1 MNIQNKFKKT
11 NTIYKI
17 TKDMDLEGST
27 LIIPVGCTLDFQG
40 GSFKNGTIEGNG
52 TAIQSEL
59 RKIFDDNVVLEG
71 VWDIKEAYPEWF
83 GGKGDGITDNTQA
96 IKNCIKYFT
105 NTYVSAGTYITN
117 QIDDIPSFRTIR
129 GCGKKSIIQANPSM
143 ELTNGYLLRT
153 KDGGSG
159 ITFSDFVLLGGSNST
174 ESNYKIGGIALRST
188 SNDVNDQWDTRNIIQ
203 NVEIKYCYAASIYVG
218 TYQRENKISNCFI
231 THTTNIG
238 INCMGTDN
246 MIIGCTVASSHHE
259 GIVINGNNRVDSC
272 KCFGCG
278 ASSTVTGKYALS
290 LIGSKCNVSNVELQQ
305 NNYGGCIIQGNSN
318 YVQITCDNN
327 GSGTTNTVLGCHV
340 VGSYNTVSVTS
351 YNFSFHDNQ
360 YERYF
365 VSTNWNTV
373 GNNITVNGTPLQ
385 KNKMSALSP
394 WSVDNICNNI
404 MWNGYNITQSR
415 EVPFDKLVLPDLF
428 RSNGTGSFYV
438 NDSGLSFKLTSV
450 TAVNVDALVQAISIH
465 NSNAID
471 PDGCFS
477 VKARFHKDGDID
489 TSVYPIIRVITRYK
503 DSSGTTLTRVD
514 QNTTVNLLDNKDSLD
529 VYALTQYHYLSDKP
543 ISILSVSVEFAIR
556 STKLLSDVSIN
567 AYFDDI
573 KIGATTSG
581 NKVKFVN
588 TNIDGTLASKVIIA
602 NKLSDFTQENT
613 IYKITTDLNL
623 NTAIL
628 ELPANCTLD
637 FQGGSISNG
646 TIIGSNTTV
655 LPNGYKIQNV
665 SLEGSFKYP
674 DGVNAVSSDGLCLN
688 NVYDILDKQNL
699 ATTEVNNYVVK
710 DDDYTILSQFDT
722 LKNVNAVDGSFIG
735 FPTSVIYNNLLYC
748 FYYKANTHESTPGI
762 QENIYYKY
770 SSDKGITWSEEKEWV
785 LPSSESNGTY
795 RSYRTAYVVPFGS
808 NLLFGIFCTTTTS
821 SAIGGSFTLVCE
833 ATISEAHDITILNQ
847 IKTPIVGASGSLV
860 YNYTDAT
867 ITNSMIIGGN
877 IIQVGSNYLMAC
889 YTSNRN
895 NYVFSFDGNFT
906 DNTHITQLDVISSEQ
921 FDYTEH
927 AFIKFSDTN
936 FYIAFRE
943 DARRENTPIFKYDTS
958 TSKFELFTYID
969 NVAYDGL
976 DAIILDDNTAMIAG
990 RDARN
995 QFTPTRFALMNSS
1008 GKVFIS
1014 NAKYYG
1020 DVLGRDCG
1028 YCSLQIIEDILINIF
1043 YLKRSLPNYNCGVVS
1058 RRIPV
1063 KTLTNLIFY

>member
-1 MNIQNKFKKT
+1 
-11 NTIYKI
+11 
-17 TKDMDLEGST
+17 
-27 LIIPVGCTLDFQG
+27 
-40 GSFKNGTIEGNG
+40 
-52 TAIQSEL
+52 
-59 RKIFDDNVVLEG
+59 
-71 VWDIKEAYPEWF
+71 
-83 GGKGDGITDNTQA
+83 
-96 IKNCIKYFT
+96 
-105 NTYVSAGTYITN
+105 
-117 QIDDIPSFRTIR
+117 
-129 GCGKKSIIQANPSM
+129 
-143 ELTNGYLLRT
+143 
-153 KDGGSG
+153 
-159 ITFSDFVLLGGSNST
+159 
-174 ESNYKIGGIALRST
+174 
-188 SNDVNDQWDTRNIIQ
+188 
-203 NVEIKYCYAASIYVG
+203 
-218 TYQRENKISNCFI
+218 
-231 THTTNIG
+231 
-238 INCMGTDN
+238 MGTDN

-351 YNFSFHDNQ
+351 YNFSFHDDQ

-394 WSVDNICNNI
+394 WSIDNICNNI

-785 LPSSESNGTY
+785 LPSSDSNGTY

-1043 YLKRSLPNYNCGVVS
+1043 YLKRSLPNYNYGVVS

>member
-40 GSFKNGTIEGNG
+40 GSFKNGTIEG
-52 TAIQSEL
+52 
-59 RKIFDDNVVLEG
+59 
-71 VWDIKEAYPEWF
+71 
-83 GGKGDGITDNTQA
+83 
-96 IKNCIKYFT
+96 
-105 NTYVSAGTYITN
+105 
-117 QIDDIPSFRTIR
+117 
-129 GCGKKSIIQANPSM
+129 
-143 ELTNGYLLRT
+143 
-153 KDGGSG
+153 
-159 ITFSDFVLLGGSNST
+159 
-174 ESNYKIGGIALRST
+174 
-188 SNDVNDQWDTRNIIQ
+188 
-203 NVEIKYCYAASIYVG
+203 
-218 TYQRENKISNCFI
+218 
-231 THTTNIG
+231 
-238 INCMGTDN
+238 
-246 MIIGCTVASSHHE
+246 
-259 GIVINGNNRVDSC
+259 
-272 KCFGCG
+272 
-278 ASSTVTGKYALS
+278 
-290 LIGSKCNVSNVELQQ
+290 
-305 NNYGGCIIQGNSN
+305 
-318 YVQITCDNN
+318 
-327 GSGTTNTVLGCHV
+327 
-340 VGSYNTVSVTS
+340 
-351 YNFSFHDNQ
+351 
-360 YERYF
+360 
-365 VSTNWNTV
+365 
-373 GNNITVNGTPLQ
+373 
-385 KNKMSALSP
+385 
-394 WSVDNICNNI
+394 
-404 MWNGYNITQSR
+404 
-415 EVPFDKLVLPDLF
+415 
-428 RSNGTGSFYV
+428 
-438 NDSGLSFKLTSV
+438 
-450 TAVNVDALVQAISIH
+450 
-465 NSNAID
+465 
-471 PDGCFS
+471 
-477 VKARFHKDGDID
+477 
-489 TSVYPIIRVITRYK
+489 
-503 DSSGTTLTRVD
+503 
-514 QNTTVNLLDNKDSLD
+514 
-529 VYALTQYHYLSDKP
+529 
-543 ISILSVSVEFAIR
+543 
-556 STKLLSDVSIN
+556 
-567 AYFDDI
+567 
-573 KIGATTSG
+573 
-581 NKVKFVN
+581 
-588 TNIDGTLASKVIIA
+588 
-602 NKLSDFTQENT
+602 
-613 IYKITTDLNL
+613 
-623 NTAIL
+623 
-628 ELPANCTLD
+628 
-637 FQGGSISNG
+637 
-646 TIIGSNTTV
+646 
-655 LPNGYKIQNV
+655 
-665 SLEGSFKYP
+665 
-674 DGVNAVSSDGLCLN
+674 
-688 NVYDILDKQNL
+688 
-699 ATTEVNNYVVK
+699 
-710 DDDYTILSQFDT
+710 
-722 LKNVNAVDGSFIG
+722 
-735 FPTSVIYNNLLYC
+735 
-748 FYYKANTHESTPGI
+748 
-762 QENIYYKY
+762 
-770 SSDKGITWSEEKEWV
+770 
-785 LPSSESNGTY
+785 NGTY

-1043 YLKRSLPNYNCGVVS
+1043 YLKRSLPNYNYGVVS